1 MLYRIPWWQIKP
13 RRLEHPLAPR
23 LKRPRITKWRDQMAD
38 VTIPFA
44 PPDKRKDGSALAP
57 SQIKQIDFDL
67 SGDNGATWTGVGHRA
82 GTDTSITLQG
92 LDVGQYLVRGY
103 TTDTQEPAFTSD
115 FSAVVGFVVPAP
127 ALAAPMP

>member
-1 MLYRIPWWQIKP
+1 
-13 RRLEHPLAPR
+13 
-23 LKRPRITKWRDQMAD
+23 MAD

-67 SGDNGATWTGVGHRA
+67 SGDNGSTWTGVGHRA

-115 FSAVVGFVVPAP
+115 FSSVVGIDIKAP
-127 ALAAPMP
+127 ALAAPMPPVLGTPIIT